1 MSALTANV
9 ALVSDTTVVDFSQI
23 TAVAAALQKQV
34 TRDFGPLWTVE
45 ATVSAFDK
53 LESVP
58 VDYWPVI
65 VRDDINEPG
74 AAGFH
79 TDDNG
84 QPFSLVQADDGWALT
99 SSHEV
104 LEMLADPFGNR
115 TIAGSPPPDS
125 PEPVASLQRVVY
137 LVEVCDPCE
146 AEPFA
151 YTSNGVT
158 VSDFI
163 TPHYYD
169 PNGTMGARYSFR
181 GNVEAPHTVL
191 EGGYV
196 SFGNPVDNNWYQI
209 IVVNGQTRV
218 RDLGVINV
226 ATGKSLRELVD
237 RAVREVRKK
246 EKYRTKPA
254 LTKAAAA
261 AAAAGSALQKTS
273 AARAKSLRNYVQ
285 KLKTRDV
292 A

>member
-1 MSALTANV
+1 
-9 ALVSDTTVVDFSQI
+9 
-23 TAVAAALQKQV
+23 
-34 TRDFGPLWTVE
+34 
-45 ATVSAFDK
+45 
-53 LESVP
+53 
-58 VDYWPVI
+58 
-65 VRDDINEPG
+65 
-74 AAGFH
+74 
-79 TDDNG
+79 
-84 QPFSLVQADDGWALT
+84 
-99 SSHEV
+99 
-104 LEMLADPFGNR
+104 
-115 TIAGSPPPDS
+115 
-125 PEPVASLQRVVY
+125 
-137 LVEVCDPCE
+137 
-146 AEPFA
+146 
-151 YTSNGVT
+151 
-158 VSDFI
+158 
-163 TPHYYD
+163 
-169 PNGTMGARYSFR
+169 
-181 GNVEAPHTVL
+181 VEAPHTVL

>member
-9 ALVSDTTVVDFSQI
+9 ALVSETPVIDFSQVS
-23 TAVAAALQKQV
+23 TVAAALDKQV
-34 TRDFGPLWTVE
+34 TRDFGPLWE
-45 ATVSAFDK
+45 LDATVGAFDK

-65 VRDDINEPG
+65 IRDDINEPG

-79 TDDNG
+79 TDDHG
-84 QPFSLVQADDGWALT
+84 QPFSLVQADDNWALT

-115 TIAGSPPPDS
+115 TIAGSPPPQS
-125 PEPVASLQRVVY
+125 PQPISAFNRVTY

-146 AEPFA
+146 SDNYA
-151 YTSNGVT
+151 YKVNGVT

-163 TPHYYD
+163 TAHYYD
-169 PNGTMGARYSFR
+169 PNGTSGAQYDFR
-181 GNVEAPHTVL
+181 GGIEGPHTVL

-209 IVVNGQTRV
+209 VVRNGETQA
-218 RDLGVINV
+218 RDLGVIQSTN
-226 ATGKSLRELVD
+226 GRSLRELVD
-237 RAVREVRKK
+237 LAVRKERKP
-246 EKYRTKPA
+246 EQYRIKPA
-254 LTKAAAA
+254 MTKAR
-261 AAAAGSALQKTS
+261 AAAAGSSLVQTS
-273 AARAKSLRNYVQ
+273 AARARTLRNFVQ
-285 KLKTRDV
+285 KLKERDV